1 MRHAAD
7 WQTVCGHPVLGA
19 AVLGWA
25 GLQGPA
31 SPRTE
36 VDKCVCELGCTA
48 GNCVCFKYV
57 CARAHVCVHVCVYIY
72 THMYVH
78 INLME
83 FRHTCTTTR
92 VKECPQQH

>member
-1 MRHAAD
+1 M
-7 WQTVCGHPVLGA
+7 LGA

-36 VDKCVCELGCTA
+36 VDKFICELGCTA
-48 GNCVCFKYV
+48 GNHVCFKYV
-57 CARAHVCVHVCVYIY
+57 CVYAHAHVCVRVCIYIH
-72 THMYVH
+72 THMYVY

-92 VKECPQQH
+92 VKERPQQH